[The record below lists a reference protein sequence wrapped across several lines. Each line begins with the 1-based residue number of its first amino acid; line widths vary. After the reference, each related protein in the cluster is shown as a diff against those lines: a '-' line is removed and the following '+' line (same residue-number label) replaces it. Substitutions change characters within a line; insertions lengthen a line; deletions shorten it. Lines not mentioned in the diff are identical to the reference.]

1 MQDTLESHEEAKS
14 RHVITIIAWQI
25 IIIQPTS
32 VVFGFEQFSLQ
43 FLFIFETPKTVH
55 RLKNIILIIQTPSD
69 DHEKHVMMKS
79 DIWCLSSVSEL
90 YTEIWVIII

>member
-1 MQDTLESHEEAKS
+1 M
-14 RHVITIIAWQI
+14 
-25 IIIQPTS
+25 
-32 VVFGFEQFSLQ
+32 FGFEQFSFQ
-43 FLFIFETPKTVH
+43 FLFVLETPKTVH

-90 YTEIWVIII
+90 YTEILVTISNHHLNLDDIGIDGVIARNDVSLNHL